1 MEGQDQFEE
10 HPAAA
15 KVTNATIMAANSV
28 FLFIIG
34 SLLKGKVDMVT
45 NHLSIGRFFMRKED

>member
-1 MEGQDQFEE
+1 VVFISWFEE